1 MARSNSTTSSLVR
14 LFPNSAVLDILALLL
29 LHPDRQFYQREI
41 AELTRGT
48 LLQVQRALKRIQD
61 AGLVEKSRSGNRAY
75 YIARRDHPAYE
86 DLKRLLI
93 KTVALGDQLRSA
105 FRPLGNQVALCFVYG
120 SVASGAEN
128 AASDVDLLVVG
139 QLSSRQAATIL
150 GSLGRKLGREFNTVI
165 YPEKE
170 FRIKA
175 RRGNQFVRQVI
186 SGPKVWLIGNDDELT
201 QMVE

>member
-1 MARSNSTTSSLVR
+1 MARSNTTTSSLVR
-14 LFPNSAVLDILALLL
+14 LFPNSAVLDILGLLL

-41 AELTRGT
+41 AVSTGGT
-48 LLQVQRALKRIQD
+48 VLQVQRALKRIQD
-61 AGLVEKSRSGNRAY
+61 AGLVEKSRKGNRAY
-75 YIARRDHPAYE
+75 YIARRDHPAFE

-128 AASDVDLLVVG
+128 SASDVDLFVVG
-139 QLSSRQAATIL
+139 ELSSRQAARIL
-150 GSLGRKLGREFNTVI
+150 GPLGRKLGREFNTVI

-170 FRIKA
+170 FRTKA
-175 RRGNQFVRQVI
+175 RRGNQFVREVI
-186 SGPKVWLIGNDDELT
+186 SGPKIWLMGNDDLLT
-201 QMVE
+201 KMVE